1 MTDLPQQDTVVSQL
15 CGADYQIIKENYTYY
30 KSKCK
35 SMIKAL
41 IKSCPKDI
49 LIEVL
54 KEGKIIQR
62 DWCAKGEKFKE
73 KER

>member
-1 MTDLPQQDTVVSQL
+1 MNPSTLSQEIEQQ
-15 CGADYQIIKENYTYY
+15 DYQIIKENYTYY

-35 SMIKAL
+35 SIVKAV

-54 KEGKIIQR
+54 KEERIIQR
-62 DWCAKGEKFKE
+62 DWCAKGNKFKE
-73 KER
+73 KQE